1 MTQDNKAIVY
11 AAIAVLSWST
21 VASAFKIALR
31 YLSSFELLLVA
42 SCTAFLIFLFT
53 LLARNKWKGVKNLS
67 ASQWR
72 WFALLGLLNPV
83 TYYLVLFRAYD
94 LLPAQVAQPVNYSW
108 PILLLILLS
117 LFAGQSIPKIKYVG
131 MLLSLGGV
139 VLISAGTG
147 LSDKLEFSVTGFLLA
162 FLSAF
167 LWAGYWMVSNKRKE
181 VDAIIALT
189 VTFFFGSAYLL
200 IASLWMEPVVLPIQ
214 ALLSGMYVGAFE
226 IGIPFVCFGMAIQL
240 TSNATLVN
248 QMCYL
253 SPFLSLFLIHLVLGE
268 QIVWTTYAGLFTDCS
283 GHYFQSVSSTQ
294 IETLRCIVCIP
305 K

>member
-268 QIVWTTYAGLFTDCS
+268 QVVWTTYAGL
-283 GHYFQSVSSTQ
+283 
-294 IETLRCIVCIP
+294 LLIVVGIIFNQYLAP
-305 K
+305 RLKH

>member
-42 SCTAFLIFLFT
+42 SCTAFLIFLFA
-53 LLARNKWKGVKNLS
+53 LLARKKWKEVKNLS

-268 QIVWTTYAGLFTDCS
+268 QIVWTTYAGL
-283 GHYFQSVSSTQ
+283 
-294 IETLRCIVCIP
+294 LLIVVGIVFNQYLAP
-305 K
+305 RLKH

>member
-42 SCTAFLIFLFT
+42 SCTAFLIFLFA
-53 LLARNKWKGVKNLS
+53 LLARKKWKEVKNLS

-268 QIVWTTYAGLFTDCS
+268 QVVWTTYAGL
-283 GHYFQSVSSTQ
+283 
-294 IETLRCIVCIP
+294 LLIVVGIIFNQYLAP
-305 K
+305 RLKH

>member
-42 SCTAFLIFLFT
+42 SCTAFFIFLFT
-53 LLARNKWKGVKNLS
+53 LLARKKWKEVKNLS

-108 PILLLILLS
+108 PILLLILFS

-268 QIVWTTYAGLFTDCS
+268 QIVWTTYAGL
-283 GHYFQSVSSTQ
+283 
-294 IETLRCIVCIP
+294 LLIVVGIIFNQYLAP
-305 K
+305 RLKH

>member
-42 SCTAFLIFLFT
+42 SCTAFFIFLFT
-53 LLARNKWKGVKNLS
+53 LLARKKWKEVKNLS

-240 TSNATLVN
+240 TSNVTLVN

-268 QIVWTTYAGLFTDCS
+268 QIVWTTYAGL
-283 GHYFQSVSSTQ
+283 
-294 IETLRCIVCIP
+294 LLIVVGIVFNQYLAP
-305 K
+305 RLKH

>member
-53 LLARNKWKGVKNLS
+53 LLARKKWKEVKNLS

-139 VLISAGTG
+139 ALISAGTG

-189 VTFFFGSAYLL
+189 ATFFFGSAYLL
-200 IASLWMEPVVLPIQ
+200 IASLWLEPVVLPIQ

-268 QIVWTTYAGLFTDCS
+268 QVVWTTYAGL
-283 GHYFQSVSSTQ
+283 
-294 IETLRCIVCIP
+294 LLIVVGIIFNQYLAP
-305 K
+305 RLKH

>member
-181 VDAIIALT
+181 VDAIISLT

-268 QIVWTTYAGLFTDCS
+268 QIVWTTYAGL
-283 GHYFQSVSSTQ
+283 
-294 IETLRCIVCIP
+294 LLIVVGIIFNQYLAP
-305 K
+305 RLKH

>member
-42 SCTAFLIFLFT
+42 SCTAFLIFLFA
-53 LLARNKWKGVKNLS
+53 LLARKKWKEVKNLS

-200 IASLWMEPVVLPIQ
+200 IASLWMEPVVLPVQ

-268 QIVWTTYAGLFTDCS
+268 QIVWTTYAGL
-283 GHYFQSVSSTQ
+283 
-294 IETLRCIVCIP
+294 LLIVVGIIFNQYLAP
-305 K
+305 RLKH

>member
-42 SCTAFLIFLFT
+42 SCTAFFIFLFT

-268 QIVWTTYAGLFTDCS
+268 QIVWTTYAGL
-283 GHYFQSVSSTQ
+283 
-294 IETLRCIVCIP
+294 LLIVVGIVFNQYLAP
-305 K
+305 RLKH

>member
-53 LLARNKWKGVKNLS
+53 LLARRKWKEVKNLS

-108 PILLLILLS
+108 PILLLIFLS

-268 QIVWTTYAGLFTDCS
+268 QIVWTTYAGL
-283 GHYFQSVSSTQ
+283 
-294 IETLRCIVCIP
+294 LLIVVGIVFNQYLAP
-305 K
+305 RLKH

>member
-83 TYYLVLFRAYD
+83 TYYLVLFCAYD

-200 IASLWMEPVVLPIQ
+200 IASLWMEPGVLPIQ

-268 QIVWTTYAGLFTDCS
+268 QIVWTTYAGL
-283 GHYFQSVSSTQ
+283 
-294 IETLRCIVCIP
+294 LLIVVGIIFNQYLAP
-305 K
+305 RLKH

>member
-268 QIVWTTYAGLFTDCS
+268 QIVWTTYAGL
-283 GHYFQSVSSTQ
+283 
-294 IETLRCIVCIP
+294 LLIVVGIVFNQYLAP
-305 K
+305 RLKH

>member
-42 SCTAFLIFLFT
+42 SCTAFFIFLFT
-53 LLARNKWKGVKNLS
+53 LLARKKWKEVKNLS

-268 QIVWTTYAGLFTDCS
+268 QVVWTTYAGL
-283 GHYFQSVSSTQ
+283 
-294 IETLRCIVCIP
+294 LLIVVGIIFNQYLAP
-305 K
+305 RLKH

>member
-53 LLARNKWKGVKNLS
+53 LLARKKWKEVKNLS

-226 IGIPFVCFGMAIQL
+226 IGIHFVCFGMAIQL

-253 SPFLSLFLIHLVLGE
+253 SPFLSLFLIHLILGE
-268 QIVWTTYAGLFTDCS
+268 QIVWTTYAGL
-283 GHYFQSVSSTQ
+283 
-294 IETLRCIVCIP
+294 LLIVVGIIFNQYLAP
-305 K
+305 RLKH

>member
-53 LLARNKWKGVKNLS
+53 LLARKKWKEVKNLS

-200 IASLWMEPVVLPIQ
+200 IASLWMEPVVLPVQ

-226 IGIPFVCFGMAIQL
+226 IGIPFVCFGMAIKL

-268 QIVWTTYAGLFTDCS
+268 QIVWTTYAGL
-283 GHYFQSVSSTQ
+283 
-294 IETLRCIVCIP
+294 LLIVVGIVFNQYLSP
-305 K
+305 RSKH

>member
-42 SCTAFLIFLFT
+42 SCTAFFIFLFT
-53 LLARNKWKGVKNLS
+53 LLARKKWKEVKNLS

-200 IASLWMEPVVLPIQ
+200 IASLWMEPVVLPVQ

-268 QIVWTTYAGLFTDCS
+268 QIVWTTYAGL
-283 GHYFQSVSSTQ
+283 
-294 IETLRCIVCIP
+294 LLIVVGIIFNQYLAP
-305 K
+305 RLKH

>member
-53 LLARNKWKGVKNLS
+53 LLARKKWKEVKNLS

-189 VTFFFGSAYLL
+189 VTFFFGSVYLL

-226 IGIPFVCFGMAIQL
+226 IGIPFVCFGMAIKL

-268 QIVWTTYAGLFTDCS
+268 QIVWTTYAGL
-283 GHYFQSVSSTQ
+283 
-294 IETLRCIVCIP
+294 LLIVVGIVFNQYLAP
-305 K
+305 RLKH

>member
-42 SCTAFLIFLFT
+42 SCTAFFIFLFT
-53 LLARNKWKGVKNLS
+53 LLARKKWKEVKNLS

-108 PILLLILLS
+108 PILLLILFS

-200 IASLWMEPVVLPIQ
+200 IASLWMEPVVLPVQ

-268 QIVWTTYAGLFTDCS
+268 QIVWTTYAGL
-283 GHYFQSVSSTQ
+283 
-294 IETLRCIVCIP
+294 LLIVVGIIFNQYLAP
-305 K
+305 RLKH

>member
-42 SCTAFLIFLFT
+42 SCTAFLIFLFA
-53 LLARNKWKGVKNLS
+53 LLARKKWKEVKNLS

-200 IASLWMEPVVLPIQ
+200 IASLWMEPVVLPVQ

-268 QIVWTTYAGLFTDCS
+268 QIVWTTYAGL
-283 GHYFQSVSSTQ
+283 
-294 IETLRCIVCIP
+294 LLIVVGIVFNQYLAP
-305 K
+305 RLKH

>member
-53 LLARNKWKGVKNLS
+53 LLARKKWKEVKNLS

-226 IGIPFVCFGMAIQL
+226 IGIPFVCFGMAIKL

-268 QIVWTTYAGLFTDCS
+268 QIVWTTYAGL
-283 GHYFQSVSSTQ
+283 
-294 IETLRCIVCIP
+294 LLIVVGIIFNQYLAP
-305 K
+305 RLKH

>member
-42 SCTAFLIFLFT
+42 SCTAFFIFLFT
-53 LLARNKWKGVKNLS
+53 LLARKKWKEVKNLS

-108 PILLLILLS
+108 PILLLILFS

-268 QIVWTTYAGLFTDCS
+268 QIVWTTYAGL
-283 GHYFQSVSSTQ
+283 
-294 IETLRCIVCIP
+294 LLIVVGIVFNQYLAP
-305 K
+305 RLKH

>member
-108 PILLLILLS
+108 PILLLILFS

-147 LSDKLEFSVTGFLLA
+147 LSDKLEFSVTVFLLA

-181 VDAIIALT
+181 IDAIIALT

-268 QIVWTTYAGLFTDCS
+268 QIVWTTYAGL
-283 GHYFQSVSSTQ
+283 
-294 IETLRCIVCIP
+294 LLIVVGIIFNQYLAP
-305 K
+305 RLKH

>member
-53 LLARNKWKGVKNLS
+53 LLARKKWKEVKNLS

-108 PILLLILLS
+108 PILLLIFLS

-268 QIVWTTYAGLFTDCS
+268 QIVWTTYAGL
-283 GHYFQSVSSTQ
+283 
-294 IETLRCIVCIP
+294 LLIVVGIIFNQYLAP
-305 K
+305 RLKH

>member
-42 SCTAFLIFLFT
+42 SCTAFFIFLFT
-53 LLARNKWKGVKNLS
+53 LLARKKWKEVKNLS

-268 QIVWTTYAGLFTDCS
+268 QVVWTTYAGL
-283 GHYFQSVSSTQ
+283 
-294 IETLRCIVCIP
+294 LLIVVGIVFNQYLAP
-305 K
+305 RLKH

>member
-42 SCTAFLIFLFT
+42 SCTAFFIFLFT
-53 LLARNKWKGVKNLS
+53 LLARKKWKEVKNLS

-226 IGIPFVCFGMAIQL
+226 ISIPFVCFGMAIQL

-268 QIVWTTYAGLFTDCS
+268 QIVWTTYAGL
-283 GHYFQSVSSTQ
+283 
-294 IETLRCIVCIP
+294 LLIVVGIIFNQYLAP
-305 K
+305 RLKH

>member
-200 IASLWMEPVVLPIQ
+200 IASLWMEPVVLPVQ

-268 QIVWTTYAGLFTDCS
+268 QIVWTTYAGL
-283 GHYFQSVSSTQ
+283 
-294 IETLRCIVCIP
+294 LLIVVGIIFNQYLAP
-305 K
+305 RLKH

>member
-42 SCTAFLIFLFT
+42 SCTAFFIFLFT
-53 LLARNKWKGVKNLS
+53 LLARKKWKEVKNLS

-268 QIVWTTYAGLFTDCS
+268 QIVWTTYAGL
-283 GHYFQSVSSTQ
+283 
-294 IETLRCIVCIP
+294 LLIVVGIVFNQYLAP
-305 K
+305 RLKH

>member
-53 LLARNKWKGVKNLS
+53 LLARKKWKEVKNLS

-226 IGIPFVCFGMAIQL
+226 IGIPFVCFGMAMQL
-240 TSNATLVN
+240 SSNATLVS

-268 QIVWTTYAGLFTDCS
+268 QIVWTTYAGL
-283 GHYFQSVSSTQ
+283 
-294 IETLRCIVCIP
+294 LLIVVGIIFNQYLAP
-305 K
+305 RLKH

>member
-53 LLARNKWKGVKNLS
+53 LLARKKWKEVKNLS

-200 IASLWMEPVVLPIQ
+200 IASLWMEPVVLPVQ

-226 IGIPFVCFGMAIQL
+226 IGIPFVCFGMAIKL

-253 SPFLSLFLIHLVLGE
+253 SPFLSSFLIHLVLGE
-268 QIVWTTYAGLFTDCS
+268 QIVWTTYAGL
-283 GHYFQSVSSTQ
+283 
-294 IETLRCIVCIP
+294 LLIVVGIVFNQYLAP
-305 K
+305 RLKH

>member
-53 LLARNKWKGVKNLS
+53 LLARKKWKEVKNLS

-83 TYYLVLFRAYD
+83 TYYVVLFRAYD

-268 QIVWTTYAGLFTDCS
+268 QIVWTTYAGL
-283 GHYFQSVSSTQ
+283 
-294 IETLRCIVCIP
+294 LLIVVGIVFNQYLAP
-305 K
+305 RLKH

>member
-42 SCTAFLIFLFT
+42 SCTAFLIFLFA
-53 LLARNKWKGVKNLS
+53 LLARKKWKEVKNLS

-268 QIVWTTYAGLFTDCS
+268 QIVWTTYAGL
-283 GHYFQSVSSTQ
+283 
-294 IETLRCIVCIP
+294 LLIVVGIIFNQYLAP
-305 K
+305 RLKH

>member
-53 LLARNKWKGVKNLS
+53 LLARKKWKEVKNLS

-72 WFALLGLLNPV
+72 RFALLGLLNPV

-268 QIVWTTYAGLFTDCS
+268 QIVWTTYAGL
-283 GHYFQSVSSTQ
+283 
-294 IETLRCIVCIP
+294 LLIVVGIVFNQYLAP
-305 K
+305 RLKH

>member
-42 SCTAFLIFLFT
+42 SCTAFLVFLFT

-268 QIVWTTYAGLFTDCS
+268 QIVWTTYAGL
-283 GHYFQSVSSTQ
+283 
-294 IETLRCIVCIP
+294 LLIVVGIIFNQYLAP
-305 K
+305 RLKH

>member
-268 QIVWTTYAGLFTDCS
+268 QVVWTTYAGL
-283 GHYFQSVSSTQ
+283 
-294 IETLRCIVCIP
+294 LLIVVGIVFNQYLAP
-305 K
+305 RLKH

>member
-200 IASLWMEPVVLPIQ
+200 IASLWMEPVVLPVQ

-268 QIVWTTYAGLFTDCS
+268 QVVWTTYAGL
-283 GHYFQSVSSTQ
+283 
-294 IETLRCIVCIP
+294 LLIVVGIVFNQYLAP
-305 K
+305 RLKH

>member
-42 SCTAFLIFLFT
+42 SCTAFFIFLFT
-53 LLARNKWKGVKNLS
+53 LLARKKWKEVKNLS

-181 VDAIIALT
+181 IDAIIALT

-268 QIVWTTYAGLFTDCS
+268 QIVWTTYAGL
-283 GHYFQSVSSTQ
+283 
-294 IETLRCIVCIP
+294 LLIVVGIIFNQYLAP
-305 K
+305 RLKH

>member
-42 SCTAFLIFLFT
+42 SCTAFFIFLFT
-53 LLARNKWKGVKNLS
+53 LLARKKWKEVKNLS

-189 VTFFFGSAYLL
+189 VTFFFGSAYLF
-200 IASLWMEPVVLPIQ
+200 IASLWMEPVVLPVQ

-268 QIVWTTYAGLFTDCS
+268 QIVWTTYAGL
-283 GHYFQSVSSTQ
+283 
-294 IETLRCIVCIP
+294 LLIVVGIVFNQYLAP
-305 K
+305 RLKH

>member
-200 IASLWMEPVVLPIQ
+200 IASLWMEPVVLPVQ

-248 QMCYL
+248 QMC
-253 SPFLSLFLIHLVLGE
+253 
-268 QIVWTTYAGLFTDCS
+268 
-283 GHYFQSVSSTQ
+283 
-294 IETLRCIVCIP
+294 
-305 K
+305 

>member
-53 LLARNKWKGVKNLS
+53 LLARKKWKEVKNLS

-72 WFALLGLLNPV
+72 RFALLGLLNPV

-200 IASLWMEPVVLPIQ
+200 IASLWMEPVVLPVQ

-268 QIVWTTYAGLFTDCS
+268 QIVWTTYAGL
-283 GHYFQSVSSTQ
+283 
-294 IETLRCIVCIP
+294 LLIVVGIVFNQYLAP
-305 K
+305 RLKH